1 MIVPTNRSKRDFLV
15 TFADGTSV
23 VIRGVCSQWEAKNA
37 AKKFSNLT
45 VVTAEEIKKPGE
57 QK

>member
-23 VIRGVCSQWEAKNA
+23 IIRGVCSQWEAKNA
-37 AKKFSNLT
+37 AKKLSNLT
-45 VVTAEEIKKPGE
+45 VVTTEEIRKPGE

>member
-1 MIVPTNRSKRDFLV
+1 MIVPTNRSKRNFLV
-15 TFADGTSV
+15 TFADGSSV
-23 VIRGVCSQWEAKNA
+23 IIRDVCSQWEAKNA